1 MLLVPCKGMGKMV
14 LYSFVNS
21 TVKCVLVL
29 GHRFEMCYLYCTS
42 VIKVWMF
49 IIAGTD
55 VMLIKLGSS
64 AGIELSQ
71 KFIFLHAFW
80 LNNHT

>member
-14 LYSFVNS
+14 LYSFVDS
-21 TVKCVLVL
+21 SVKCVSVS
-29 GHRFEMCYLYCTS
+29 GHSFEICCLYCTS
-42 VIKVWMF
+42 MIKMWMF

-55 VMLIKLGSS
+55 VMFIKLGGS
-64 AGIELSQ
+64 AGIEPSH